1 MKTAANCWLYFMAM
15 LLVYPTIIM
24 AEDTNTIKKDSRISW
39 AVMPQFDINLPG
51 NWKTLAGLFST
62 ALRHTF

>member
-1 MKTAANCWLYFMAM
+1 MFQYITPSVSENQMNMTCNKS
-15 LLVYPTIIM
+15 
-24 AEDTNTIKKDSRISW
+24 IKKDSRISW

-62 ALRHTF
+62 ALRHNF